1 MDTDNPNQK
10 VDYEDE
16 SVYKDCHRLR
26 VFGAHARYDRSALE
40 FTLPSSTRTCAS
52 DISHLDASYYHRQL
66 VEVDEKSGSGE
77 AVDDDDDDEDDDDN
91 SLNDGNEVISL
102 DSDDEDD
109 DALVST
115 EDEDDSGLLGSED
128 E

>member
-77 AVDDDDDDEDDDDN
+77 AVDDDDDDEDDDN